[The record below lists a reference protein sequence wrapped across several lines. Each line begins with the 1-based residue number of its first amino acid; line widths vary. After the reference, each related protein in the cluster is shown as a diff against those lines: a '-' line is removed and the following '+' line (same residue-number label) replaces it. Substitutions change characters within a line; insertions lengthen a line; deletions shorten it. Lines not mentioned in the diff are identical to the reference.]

1 MRSTATHIAWSVCVC
16 LLQGHKRQPCK
27 KAIESIEMHAV
38 WVWTRKAQGTITV
51 LDAAGISY
59 EKRHFWGNG
68 NTRAYSDL
76 PAVDILSLIYK
87 VAAAMWPL
95 VTVFIATCYAPAV
108 GGH

>member
-1 MRSTATHIAWSVCVC
+1 
-16 LLQGHKRQPCK
+16 
-27 KAIESIEMHAV
+27 MHAV

-76 PAVDILSLIYK
+76 SAVDILSLIYK

-95 VTVFIATCYAPAV
+95 VTAFIATCYAPAV
-108 GGH
+108 GGALSDTAIRPSVYPSVCPMAQLP